1 MSCVIEKAW
10 STRWLPRY
18 SYFIYKILQPCY
30 VVFRFITF
38 YVRVKKNNPT
48 LCKIIVSSV
57 FLILISKLTLKTM
70 QSIMF

>member
-10 STRWLPRY
+10 STRWLPLY

-38 YVRVKKNNPT
+38 YVRVKKKTTLP

-57 FLILISKLTLKTM
+57 FLILIR
-70 QSIMF
+70 

>member
-10 STRWLPRY
+10 STRWLPLY

-38 YVRVKKNNPT
+38 YVRVKKKQPYIMQDY
-48 LCKIIVSSV
+48 C
-57 FLILISKLTLKTM
+57 LKRF
-70 QSIMF
+70 SHLN